1 MPLRRFRGIVDYVGG
16 GIQGTVVAADMVEVT
31 DTTSD
36 IAARQLRDTTAAD
49 EALARAH
56 EFLAETMRAKAE
68 LMAQMGH
75 EIRTPLN
82 GIVGMTELLLGTGL
96 SDEQLEYA
104 TATMSSAT
112 TLLVVINDVLDF
124 SMLEA
129 GTLELD
135 VGTYELR
142 HLVESIRAAAEVR
155 LGGSGPTIS
164 SQFSPE
170 VPDAVAGDGNRLR
183 HVLTKL
189 VGSALDYAGNGGLEI
204 RVGAASHGSKRL
216 MLRFEVMAQG
226 SFEGDRDSLFELAS
240 HAHSGVQDDRPMAI
254 GLAVSKQLVELM
266 GGEIGVQSAP
276 GEGTTFWFTTPVG
289 LDGALPYPE
298 DRIRATREFVPVKGA
313 ARAGF
318 TPRPAGAGDA
328 NGGTRVLIADD
339 DPVSQLVLTRQLQ
352 ARGYAVDVASNG
364 REALELYANGD
375 YGAVFMDCQMPEMN
389 GYEATSAIREQE
401 GQDAHTPVIAMTAG
415 ARESD
420 REQCAISGMDDYVA
434 KPLDQVRLDA
444 ALARRLPVYDTS
456 ADQHNPSN
464 GAGSTATAAA
474 PLLQSSVLT
483 DVFRHNSES
492 RGYLIDVFVEES
504 RSRIAQLAAAE
515 TRGDH
520 PTMQRL
526 SHALKGSAG
535 AVGARLMEQVCGR
548 IHEAA
553 LEGRTGNA
561 TELQGTLER
570 CFDLTSELLRTGCP
584 ESADDGP
591 ARR

>member
-1 MPLRRFRGIVDYVGG
+1 MAQVTDM
-16 GIQGTVVAADMVEVT
+16 TSDVAAQ
-31 DTTSD
+31 
-36 IAARQLRDTTAAD
+36 QLRDTTAAD

-56 EFLAETMRAKAE
+56 EFLSETLRAKAE
-68 LMAQMGH
+68 LLSQMGH

-82 GIVGMTELLLGTGL
+82 GVVGMTELLLGTAL
-96 SDEQLEYA
+96 SDEQREYA
-104 TATMSSAT
+104 TATMTSAT

-135 VGTYELR
+135 VGTFELR

-155 LGGSGPTIS
+155 LGAAGRTIS
-164 SQFSPE
+164 SQFASD

-189 VGSALDYAGNGGLEI
+189 VGTALDYAADGGLEI
-204 RVGAASHGSKRL
+204 RVDATSRGSKRL
-216 MLRFEVMAQG
+216 MLRFEVKAQG
-226 SFEGDRDSLFELAS
+226 SFEGDSDSLFELSSYVHSAS
-240 HAHSGVQDDRPMAI
+240 QDDRPMAI

-266 GGEIGVQSAP
+266 GGEVGVQSAP

-289 LDGALPYPE
+289 LDGTPPYPE
-298 DRIRATREFVPVKGA
+298 DRIRATRQFAPVKGA
-313 ARAGF
+313 ARAGL
-318 TPRPAGAGDA
+318 TPRPAGGGDA
-328 NGGTRVLIADD
+328 DGGTRVLIADD

-364 REALELYANGD
+364 REALDLYGKGA
-375 YGAVFMDCQMPEMN
+375 YGAVFMDCQMPELN
-389 GYEATSAIREQE
+389 GYEATGAIREQE
-401 GQDAHTPVIAMTAG
+401 GADAHTPIIAMTAG

-420 REQCAISGMDDYVA
+420 REQCAVSGMDDYVA

-444 ALARRLPVYDTS
+444 ALARRLPVYDASTG
-456 ADQHNPSN
+456 QLN
-464 GAGSTATAAA
+464 GANGSGSAA

-492 RGYLIDVFVEES
+492 RGYLIGVFVEES
-504 RSRIAQLAAAE
+504 RARIAQLAAAE
-515 TRGDH
+515 GRGDH

-526 SHALKGSAG
+526 AHALKGSAG
-535 AVGARLMEQVCGR
+535 AVGARRMEQICVR
-548 IHEAA
+548 IHEAV

-561 TELQGTLER
+561 SELQGALEH
-570 CFDLTSELLRTGCP
+570 CFELTSELLRKGCP
-584 ESADDGP
+584 ESAD
-591 ARR
+591 AAAATA